1 MRSTLVR
8 LELRRLIHFGWK
20 SWCITFL
27 FLLVAALSTGCKS
40 SSSQKSAAKPEV
52 VTGVGLFLARDQATG
67 EFMLR
72 RTFPN
77 SPAAKA
83 KLPLNTILY
92 RVDGVFVQPKTINE
106 VSKLVQ
112 GPEGTKV
119 FLEFVDPVTRQMS
132 QVSITRAKFAN
143 NSR

>member
-1 MRSTLVR
+1 L
-8 LELRRLIHFGWK
+8 L
-20 SWCITFL
+20 
-27 FLLVAALSTGCKS
+27 LLVTALFTGCKS
-40 SSSQKSAAKPEV
+40 SSSQKAASKPEV

-77 SPAAKA
+77 SPAARA
-83 KLPLNTILY
+83 NLPLNTILY
-92 RVDGVFVQPKTINE
+92 RVDGVFVQPMKINE
-106 VSKLVQ
+106 VSKLVL

-132 QVSITRAKFAN
+132 QVTITRARFAN